1 METIREYIESMFRN
15 LPQTEK
21 VLKAKLELLSMM
33 EDKYEELKNEGKSE
47 NEAVGTVIR
56 EFGNLEELATEL
68 GIDEEINEKKSSSK
82 KQVISLETLK
92 EYLKDSEKRAV
103 LSALCPAFILTGI
116 SFLTLNMEKDLN
128 LVLFIVFLALVIG
141 IRKYSSYGFSKWKE
155 IDNCECAIGNSGK
168 AFVNNEKKS
177 NLKKLVSFRT
187 AGYFL
192 CVLCII
198 PLFIFQNTCMEEFDL
213 CALFLVLACGIF
225 CKKYADH
232 KNLFYDKLCCL
243 ESEEIWYKK
252 NGVME
257 KSSVSKTKKSPKT
270 SLVLDIIR
278 TTALLG
284 FVIFIVFGSVYGF
297 KKIRGYAKE
306 LPPIIKTIDDDNETR
321 ILNKNFEED
330 FSKIRISGKIM
341 DITVRKGDKAKLFLE
356 YKNSEP
362 EIKFNGDTLEIIQT
376 SKKQNP
382 FKHASNS
389 CIVELT
395 VPDKKVYNLNV
406 ETNVS
411 NIKVTGLKFDEL
423 KLCSNVGNLDVFDSL
438 FNNLIGKTNVG
449 NINIEPSA
457 PVSDYSVSA
466 GTNTGDISIAGCRY
480 SKNYESTGAD
490 AKKRIHLK
498 SNVGDICV
506 K

>member
-1 METIREYIESMFRN
+1 MDTIREYIESMFRN
-15 LPQTEK
+15 LPQTGK
-21 VLKAKLELLSMM
+21 VLKAKQELLSMM

-47 NEAVGTVIR
+47 NEAVGTVIN
-56 EFGNLEELATEL
+56 EFGNLDELAAEL
-68 GIDEEINEKKSSSK
+68 GIDEEINEKKSAST

-213 CALFLVLACGIF
+213 CALFLVLACGVF

-297 KKIRGYAKE
+297 KKIRGYIKDF
-306 LPPIIKTIDDDNETR
+306 PSIINIEDNSETF
-321 ILNKNFEED
+321 ILNEDFDEE
-330 FSKIRISGKIM
+330 FSKIRISGAVM
-341 DITVRKGDKAKLFLE
+341 DVTVKEGENAKLFLK
-356 YKNSEP
+356 YRNSKP
-362 EIKFNGDTLEIIQT
+362 EVKIVDGALEIIQD
-376 SKKQNP
+376 SKMHNF
-382 FKHASNS
+382 FKNNS
-389 CIVELT
+389 KSSVVELT
-395 VPDKKVYNLNV
+395 VPDCKLYNLNV

-411 NIKVTGLKFDEL
+411 DINVYGLKFYEL
-423 KLCSNVGNLDVFDSL
+423 KLCSNVGDLNVSDSRFITL
-438 FNNLIGKTNVG
+438 NGKTNVG
-449 NINIEPSA
+449 DLNIEMSDSI
-457 PVSDYSVSA
+457 SDYSVSA
-466 GTNTGDISIAGCRY
+466 STNTGDISIAGCRY